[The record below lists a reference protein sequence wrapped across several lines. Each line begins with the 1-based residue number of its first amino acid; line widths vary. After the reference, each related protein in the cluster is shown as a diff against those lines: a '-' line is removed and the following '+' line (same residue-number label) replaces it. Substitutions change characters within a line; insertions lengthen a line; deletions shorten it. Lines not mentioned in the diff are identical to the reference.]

1 MQVRSSSASHV
12 ALLAALAL
20 ALLAALAVAPRA
32 EAFVYWTNSDS
43 GSIGRANNDG
53 SGANQFFITGCT
65 HPLGMAIDGQHIYW
79 SNEAKHAIGRA
90 NLDGTGVDQEFVT
103 GVPDWIY
110 GIAVTDDYIF
120 WVTSDAIVG
129 RANIDGTGVNTSLVP
144 ATEEFSWD
152 IYARGSYVYWSFLD
166 EDTGVNGIH
175 RSNLQGKYET
185 RMLYGKSSTWD
196 AKGIW
201 VGPTFIYWANG
212 MYLNRSL
219 QPLGGIAESI
229 AGFSMRHGLASDGD
243 YFYSTASSGIV
254 RVAPWDSYGLPI
266 TSAVSNPWDV
276 EADTA
281 TVASEMVGTLRRE
294 IRDAALANGVIAS
307 LTTKLRAAEAALLS
321 GNASAARGTVDAT
334 VNFLKAQSGKQVPAA
349 RAADWIK
356 ALEQL
361 RLQIA

>member
-1 MQVRSSSASHV
+1 MTKARSLTA
-12 ALLAALAL
+12 ALAALAL
-20 ALLAALAVAPRA
+20 ALLAALAVASRA

-53 SGANQFFITGCT
+53 SGANQFFITGCS

-79 SNEAKHAIGRA
+79 SNESRHAIGRA
-90 NLDGTGVDQEFVT
+90 NLDGTGVDQDFVT

-110 GIAVTDDYIF
+110 GMAVTDDYIF
-120 WVTSDAIVG
+120 WVTDQAIVG
-129 RANIDGTGVNTSLVP
+129 RANIDGSGVNSSLVT
-144 ATEEFSWD
+144 ATDEFSWD
-152 IYARGSYVYWSFLD
+152 IYARGSYIYWSFLD
-166 EDTGVNGIH
+166 DNGVYGIH

-185 RMLYGKSSTWD
+185 RMLYGKSSNWD

-212 MYLNRSL
+212 MFLNRSL
-219 QPLGGIAESI
+219 QPLGGLAESV
-229 AGFSMRHGLASDGD
+229 AAFEMRHGLASDGD
-243 YFYSTASSGIV
+243 FFYSTSSSGIV
-254 RVAPWDSYGLPI
+254 RVALANNYGVTI
-266 TSAVSNPWDV
+266 TGAVSNPWDV

-294 IRDAALANGVIAS
+294 IGEAGLRRGITAA

-321 GNASAARGTVDAT
+321 GNASAAWGTVDAT
-334 VNFLKAQSGKQVPAA
+334 INFLKAQSGKQVPAA

-356 ALEQL
+356 ALERL
-361 RLQIA
+361 RVQIV